1 MLRPSRDRLSQVHR
15 LKSPG
20 HVHDIS
26 VAGVDSLGDA
36 ADTNKVYGVPCLQ
49 KILGD
54 QRLSHGCSE
63 GSNADEKN
71 KEKERPADVKA
82 TDVTTRT
89 TAPSSALCT
98 FPGGQGE
105 RPAGEKK
112 KVERCV
118 CVCVWLLRMRGTSV
132 VCVFGWRRVRL
143 FYGLF
148 ELRFF
153 ISLLLSSA
161 GALLLHRSATKS

>member
-1 MLRPSRDRLSQVHR
+1 MLRPSRERLSQVHR

-98 FPGGQGE
+98 FPGGKGE
-105 RPAGEKK
+105 RPAGDATAPCWGEILLFILARASLFWLHLGTRKK
-112 KVERCV
+112 KWKVV
-118 CVCVWLLRMRGTSV
+118 Y
-132 VCVFGWRRVRL
+132 VCVFG
-143 FYGLF
+143 YCGCGG
-148 ELRFF
+148 
-153 ISLLLSSA
+153 LLLCVCLA
-161 GALLLHRSATKS
+161 GGE